1 MTIRS
6 ALFIPCA
13 NGRAMDKARDL
24 TPDAV
29 IFDLEDAVAAAER
42 DIAVATLA
50 GMLRGGGIRA
60 PRVLVRIHPA
70 SLNAIHHALTGLPVD
85 GLVVPK
91 VDGPEDLRAVA
102 HVWPGVK
109 LWAMIET
116 AKGVARLAE
125 IAATPVT
132 GAPVA
137 GLIAGP
143 NDLRKDLKT
152 RPLPGRADIAF
163 ALSQI
168 VLHGRANGL
177 IVLDGVFNAFKDE
190 AGLATDCIHGRA
202 LGFDGKTLI
211 HPSQVEPCNRAFSP
225 SDEEAAWAKAVVAA
239 FEGSDAAV
247 VTVNGEMVER
257 LHLAQAQGILAGF

>member
-1 MTIRS
+1 MTVRS

-13 NGRAMDKARDL
+13 NGRAMEKARDL

-29 IFDLEDAVAAAER
+29 IFDLEDAVAAADR
-42 DIAVATLA
+42 DIAVAALA
-50 GMLRGGGIRA
+50 GVLRGGGIKART
-60 PRVLVRIHPA
+60 VLARIHPA
-70 SLNAIHHALTGLPVD
+70 SLNAIHHALAGLPID

-102 HVWPGVK
+102 HAWPGVK

-125 IAATPVT
+125 IAA
-132 GAPVA
+132 APVA

-152 RPLPGRADIAF
+152 RPLPGRADIVF

-190 AGLATDCIHGRA
+190 AGFVADCAHGRA

-225 SDEEAAWAKAVVAA
+225 SETEVAWARAVVAA

-247 VTVNGEMVER
+247 VPVDGQMVER
-257 LHLAQAQGILAGF
+257 LHLAQAEEVLKAV

>member
-1 MTIRS
+1 MTVRS
-6 ALFIPCA
+6 ALFIPCG
-13 NGRAMDKARDL
+13 NVRAMAKARDL
-24 TPDAV
+24 APDVV
-29 IFDLEDAVAAAER
+29 IFDLEDAVAAGDR
-42 DIAVATLA
+42 DAAVTALA
-50 GMLRGGGIRA
+50 GVLRTGGIRA
-60 PRVLVRIHPA
+60 RSVLVRIHPA
-70 SLNAIHHALTGLPVD
+70 SLNAIHHALAGLAID

-102 HVWPGVK
+102 HVWPGVA

-116 AKGVARLAE
+116 AKGVTRLAE
-125 IAATPVT
+125 ISAEPL
-132 GAPVA
+132 A

-152 RPLPGRADIAF
+152 RALPDRGDIVF

-168 VLHGRANGL
+168 LLQARANGL
-177 IVLDGVFNAFKDE
+177 IALDGVFNHFKDE
-190 AGLATDCIHGRA
+190 MGFVADCAHGRA

-225 SDEEAAWAKAVVAA
+225 SEAEITWAKAVVAA

-247 VTVNGEMVER
+247 VPVDGEMVER
-257 LHLAQAQGILAGF
+257 LHLAQAEAILKAV